1 MKAENDSQEH
11 LQELLR
17 ESEVKFSTILGSI
30 SDHIRLI
37 DKNSNIIWMNE
48 SAENFFGK
56 DRKYKKYY
64 EVCRERK
71 EPCCNCHISG
81 VFQDGKI
88 HEKNCEVRDNNGQ
101 LRCFHCTAIVALRDR
116 EGNHTGV
123 LEVSRDITEENKKN
137 IESTRQKGILDGIN
151 RIFHSDFNDECEE
164 DFARNWLSVAEKMTG
179 SEFGFIGIMNCKE
192 SLETIALSESGILDS
207 KKAISNTVSIL
218 YNLVIREGWQ
228 KAIKENRTVLVDI
241 PCEITDRFLSTEE
254 QENLNSFLAVPLRMS
269 GKATGVIGLARRIS
283 HYSPSDIETVE
294 KLSGA
299 FAEELSRR
307 RAEVSLRN
315 SEEWLRTV
323 VNASQDA
330 IISINSDGLI
340 TIFNPAAEKLFGR
353 KKEEMLGNTID
364 VLLPEEYRELQY
376 KYMKNY
382 FLSGIPPG
390 ITGKTI
396 ELPGY
401 HSNGKI
407 FPIEVSLS
415 AGDMRGERFLLA
427 VVRDAREK
435 VMMEKELSR
444 YRRDL
449 EELVKSRTAELKL
462 TNIELRKEITGRIEA
477 QEEKECLARAIE
489 QIKEGILITDNKG
502 TVKYVNSAFEQK
514 RLCKKEDLLKK
525 NICELDKNDIF
536 YTYFYNTI
544 KYKNTWKGQLV
555 NKIDDETLSYME
567 TSISPVLDKSGSI
580 TNYIAIER
588 DVTGKIRMERE
599 LQEAHKMNALGT
611 LAGGIAHDFNN
622 MITAIMGYTEVMHNY
637 KVNRIEVD
645 AYLEKILKVC
655 KRARDMIKNI
665 LDFSRPGK
673 RIYRVVDIRNIIKE
687 VIPLVRSSLPEN
699 VEIKRNIPEG
709 PFNVLADSSQI
720 YQVIMNLCINAAHS
734 MREKGG
740 ILQIDLKKV
749 IPDEDLGLSEECKTK
764 TYIKLTVSDTG
775 HGMERDVIERIFE
788 PYFTTKK
795 QGEGTG
801 LGLALAHR
809 FIKEH
814 NGKVTVESIP
824 GKGSIF
830 NVYLPLADS
839 DIKPGQEEIPG
850 VYERAE
856 APLSEEK
863 SFKGKGRIL
872 CVDDEEDL
880 LYVCK
885 FGLERI
891 GYEVVTKNNSLNAFN
906 LFREDPRR
914 FDLVL
919 TDYSMPGM
927 TGSMLAKEIM
937 NLRPDIPIIIYSAY
951 IEEINREKKKI
962 TGVKKFLTK
971 PFTIKQLLEIIRE
984 TLSEA

>member
-1 MKAENDSQEH
+1 MKKMRDKRKTQKEPSEK
-11 LQELLR
+11 LKELRRKIHTSKPEDPL
-17 ESEVKFSTILGSI
+17 ESEELFRTVIEAS
-30 SDHIRLI
+30 
-37 DKNSNIIWMNE
+37 
-48 SAENFFGK
+48 K
-56 DRKYKKYY
+56 D
-64 EVCRERK
+64 
-71 EPCCNCHISG
+71 
-81 VFQDGKI
+81 
-88 HEKNCEVRDNNGQ
+88 
-101 LRCFHCTAIVALRDR
+101 AMIVI
-116 EGNHTGV
+116 N
-123 LEVSRDITEENKKN
+123 
-137 IESTRQKGILDGIN
+137 QKGI
-151 RIFHSDFNDECEE
+151 
-164 DFARNWLSVAEKMTG
+164 
-179 SEFGFIGIMNCKE
+179 
-192 SLETIALSESGILDS
+192 
-207 KKAISNTVSIL
+207 
-218 YNLVIREGWQ
+218 
-228 KAIKENRTVLVDI
+228 
-241 PCEITDRFLSTEE
+241 
-254 QENLNSFLAVPLRMS
+254 
-269 GKATGVIGLARRIS
+269 
-283 HYSPSDIETVE
+283 
-294 KLSGA
+294 
-299 FAEELSRR
+299 
-307 RAEVSLRN
+307 
-315 SEEWLRTV
+315 
-323 VNASQDA
+323 
-330 IISINSDGLI
+330 I
-340 TIFNPAAEKLFGR
+340 TIFNPAAEEIFKR
-353 KKEEMLGNTID
+353 KKEEMKGQPLD
-364 VLLPEEYRELQY
+364 LLMPEQYRDLHK
-376 KYMKNY
+376 KYVKE
-382 FLSGIPPG
+382 FFTRGSPSGAI
-390 ITGKTI
+390 GKTLELPALRSDGTVFFI
-396 ELPGY
+396 EL
-401 HSNGKI
+401 
-407 FPIEVSLS
+407 SLS
-415 AGDMRGERFLLA
+415 TALIKNEKFVLSVIRDIEER
-427 VVRDAREK
+427 K
-435 VMMEKELSR
+435 KS
-444 YRRDL
+444 
-449 EELVKSRTAELKL
+449 EE
-462 TNIELRKEITGRIEA
+462 ELRKSREFLNNIINAIDDPIFVKDENHKWVLLNDAACRLMGYSREELLGKRDYEIFPKEQADVFREKDMAVIEPGEININEEEITWQKRIRTISTKKSVFTDSVTGKKFIA
-477 QEEKECLARAIE
+477 GTIRDITDRKKAEEERHRLATAIE
-489 QIKEGILITDNKG
+489 HAAESVIITDKEA
-502 TVKYVNSAFEQK
+502 TIQYVNPAYKKITGYRRNEIIGKKFNILQK
-514 RLCKKEDLLKK
+514 GKHNESFYEDMW
-525 NICELDKNDIF
+525 E
-536 YTYFYNTI
+536 TI
-544 KYKNTWKGQLV
+544 KNGFVWSGHFINTKKDGTPYEV
-555 NKIDDETLSYME
+555 EI
-567 TSISPVLDKSGSI
+567 SISPIRDSNKNIISYVAVKRDI
-580 TNYIAIER
+580 TKEMKLQKEMR
-588 DVTGKIRMERE
+588 QSQKME
-599 LQEAHKMNALGT
+599 ALGT